1 MDLIGPL
8 PCTGNKN
15 KYILTI
21 IDYWT
26 RWCEA
31 LPLPDKKA
39 ETVATAFMTQFV
51 ARYGCPMSILT
62 DRGREF
68 LNETFHG
75 CCKDLMDSWKVRT
88 TAYHAQTNG
97 LCERLN
103 GCIEKMLRAYI
114 KETQTD
120 WDIKLPFVMMAY
132 RSAVQETLG
141 ETPYCMTFGEEMRIP
156 LDWVFGNPAN
166 IPLSKVDYVK
176 DLRTCIEAAYNKA
189 REHIKAPIRRQ
200 RMGYNKKAKHLRLH
214 FFFNFD

>member
-1 MDLIGPL
+1 MRQSVRTYVRGCSVCQRTKPSCITKNSLLQQFPVGTRLELIGMDLIGPL

-132 RSAVQETLG
+132 RSAVQET
-141 ETPYCMTFGEEMRIP
+141 FG
-156 LDWVFGNPAN
+156 GNP
-166 IPLSKVDYVK
+166 I
-176 DLRTCIEAAYNKA
+176 
-189 REHIKAPIRRQ
+189 
-200 RMGYNKKAKHLRLH
+200 LH
-214 FFFNFD
+214 DIW